1 MLGQFNLVNKTIVIT
16 GASSGIGRACSIM
29 YSQFGAHVILLG
41 RDLSRLN
48 DTLNQMKSNE
58 NHKIISI
65 DLIEL
70 DSLEDNLKNE
80 LNGIKVDGFVHCAGI
95 SSTTPIRALNPEK
108 MEAFF
113 KVNVISAIQI
123 CKILSKPQYIGESG
137 SSFVLLSSVMGHV
150 GEIGKTIYS
159 ATKGALISA
168 SKSLALE
175 LASKKIRVNCI
186 SPGVIIT
193 PMTQNQAYTQNEESL
208 KKVTELHPLGLGS
221 ANDIANASIFLLSE
235 ASRWIT
241 GTTILVDGGYTAK

>member
-1 MLGQFNLVNKTIVIT
+1 MFGQFNLENKTIVIT

-41 RDLSRLN
+41 RDLNRLK
-48 DTLNQMKSNE
+48 DTLSQMKSNE

-65 DLIEL
+65 NLIEL
-70 DSLEDNLKNE
+70 DSLEDNLKLA

-95 SSTTPIRALNPEK
+95 SSTTPIRALNHEK
-108 MEAFF
+108 MEDFF

-123 CKILSKPQYIGESG
+123 CKILSKPQYLSESG

-221 ANDIANASIFLLSE
+221 VEDIANASIFLLSE

-241 GTTILVDGGYTAK
+241 GTTIIVDGGYTAK